1 MLRSPPHRKS
11 AKRYGVV
18 QLRRQMR
25 DIHKLILISF
35 LTIFSVIGF
44 MLKLPKVFH
53 HFDKE
58 LHLLFYFCAT
68 TLVTLLFPKR
78 WMISSICLA
87 LFGIII
93 EFAQEFSNKISIR
106 IIGKAIHGRFDIEDV
121 KYNLI
126 GVFCGLILFQ
136 LIQLTF
142 KSRQ

>member
-1 MLRSPPHRKS
+1 
-11 AKRYGVV
+11 
-18 QLRRQMR
+18 
-25 DIHKLILISF
+25 
-35 LTIFSVIGF
+35 